1 MIPEHTVSELDI
13 AGGKSGRLML
23 PQEAINRPVT
33 LTCWSGDVTAESL
46 VGGITNHDI
55 LVRDQNKKYVV
66 QLGQDIPKH
75 MVMR

>member
-1 MIPEHTVSELDI
+1 MSELDI
-13 AGGKSGRLML
+13 AGGKSGRLMP

-55 LVRDQNKKYVV
+55 LVRDQNKN
-66 QLGQDIPKH
+66 
-75 MVMR
+75 MVCGLVKISPSIW